1 MLSETDGALVYQRQ
15 RRTVEIQKITAE
27 DKYKALLAFN
37 VKPEIAAAISVGL
50 VTIKLTATA

>member
-37 VKPEIAAAISVGL
+37 VKPAVAIAVSVGL
-50 VTIKLTATA
+50 VTVKLAAAA